1 MRKISLALYY
11 LFAWHLP
18 TQPMPG
24 WRFAY
29 WLRRLLVKQIFPC
42 CGADVV
48 IKGRAYFGSGANIR
62 LGDRSQLG
70 HCSRIDHDVEIGND
84 VMMGPDVVIMSISHE
99 TARPG
104 IPMIR
109 QGAVQRKPVRIGND
123 VWIGTRAIILPGVH
137 IFDGAI
143 IGAGSVVTRD
153 VPALAVVG
161 GAPARVIK
169 YRQAA

>member
-1 MRKISLALYY
+1 MRTMALAIYY
-11 LFAWHLP
+11 LLAWHLP

-29 WLRRLLVKQIFPC
+29 WLRRALVRQIFDH
-42 CGADVV
+42 CGSDVV
-48 IKGRAYFGSGANIR
+48 IKRRAYFGSGANIR

-70 HCSRIDHDVEIGND
+70 HGSRIDHDVEIGND

-99 TARPG
+99 TEHPG
-104 IPMIR
+104 VPMIR
-109 QGAVQRKPVRIGND
+109 QGAVQRRAVRIGND
-123 VWIGTRAIILPGVH
+123 VWIGTRAIILPGVQVG
-137 IFDGAI
+137 DGAI

-153 VPALAVVG
+153 VPVLAVVG
-161 GAPARVIK
+161 GVPARVIK

>member
-1 MRKISLALYY
+1 MRKTALAIYY
-11 LFAWHLP
+11 LLAWHLP

-29 WLRRLLVKQIFPC
+29 WFRRLLVKQIFPY

-48 IKGRAYFGSGANIR
+48 IKGGAYFGSGANIR
-62 LGDRSQLG
+62 VGDRSQLG
-70 HCSRIDHDVEIGND
+70 HCCRIDHDVEIGND

-99 TARPG
+99 TAHPG

-109 QGAVQRKPVRIGND
+109 QGAAQRRAVRIGND
-123 VWIGTRAIILPGVH
+123 VWIGTRAIILPGVQ
-137 IFDGAI
+137 IGDGAI

-153 VPALAVVG
+153 VPAHAVVG

-169 YRQAA
+169 YRKAA

>member
-1 MRKISLALYY
+1 MRKMALAIYY
-11 LFAWHLP
+11 LLAWHLP

-24 WRFAY
+24 WQFAY
-29 WLRRLLVKQIFPC
+29 WLRRRLVKRIFPY

-48 IKGRAYFGSGANIR
+48 IKRRAYFGSGASIR

-104 IPMIR
+104 IPMIQ
-109 QGAVQRKPVRIGND
+109 QGAVERKPVRIGND
-123 VWIGTRAIILPGVH
+123 VWIGTRAIILPGVR
-137 IFDGAI
+137 IGDGAI

-161 GAPARVIK
+161 GVPARVIK
-169 YRQAA
+169 HRQAA